1 MKKYFIRVNVKGKSK
16 ESMVVRGV
24 AVSNKG
30 LVHHSLVE
38 DRYYGLKFDESDIDK
53 AIQIAKIDF
62 GKNYTIK
69 KEEV

>member
-16 ESMVVRGV
+16 ETFVVSEISTD
-24 AVSNKG
+24 AKG
-30 LVHHSLVE
+30 TVYHSLIE

-69 KEEV
+69 KEET